1 MAGTNNTDTET
12 PLTPATA
19 SDICRRIGLGMT
31 RGKKMDSLKAGSWL
45 LKVAEFIAAQQ
56 QEIERM
62 RKMHERNVINNCDV
76 IRRALIVGLGYPD
89 TVDGKCG
96 GYAMSE
102 TDDEPHDSCKNCLAG
117 VDSEEAWEAAT
128 HD

>member
-56 QEIERM
+56 QEIERLQGEGESLKFRLHRM
-62 RKMHERNVINNCDV
+62 RDCRNCKSLGQCDNCDTGT
-76 IRRALIVGLGYPD
+76 LSGWE
-89 TVDGKCG
+89 DGTRESENANG
-96 GYAMSE
+96 G
-102 TDDEPHDSCKNCLAG
+102 
-117 VDSEEAWEAAT
+117 
-128 HD
+128 